1 MNHPYALIHVI
12 CNISAFPLTIKD
24 NDFIVSK
31 WISVTIEYIKLRDIM
46 EKNNICIYVFAI
58 TSIVSVLLLFHSI
71 TLASSSSS
79 SFFLH
84 SILQLF
90 NNKTPEIFA
99 KTNDGNGNGTL
110 SLANLIKQGSPYQ
123 GSKSAP
129 VVIID
134 FSDLQC
140 KLCQRFVKYTEPQIN
155 STYVQTG
162 KVALVFKHLPNR
174 GFDSFSA
181 ALAAQCTNGQG
192 KFWQFH
198 NFLYNV
204 QGPIDSGWASK
215 NNLEKLALQIPGLD
229 KQSFKSCFENQ
240 KYKSFI
246 DADLALAH
254 SLGFTQ
260 TPSFIIV
267 KNNGTDI
274 QKLEGPQPFVE
285 FKAVLD
291 KELEGA

>member
-1 MNHPYALIHVI
+1 LTHPYASIHVI
-12 CNISAFPLTIKD
+12 CNISTFTLTIKD
-24 NDFIVSK
+24 DDFIVSK

-58 TSIVSVLLLFHSI
+58 TSIVSVLLLFNSI

-79 SFFLH
+79 FLH
-84 SILQLF
+84 SILQRF
-90 NNKTPEIFA
+90 NNKTHEVFA
-99 KTNDGNGNGTL
+99 QLNEGNGNGTL

-123 GSKSAP
+123 GSKFAP

-155 STYVQTG
+155 STYIQTG

-174 GFDSFSA
+174 GFDSFPA
-181 ALAAQCTNGQG
+181 ALAAQCTNDQG

-215 NNLEKLALQIPGLD
+215 NNVEKLALQITGLD
-229 KQSFKSCFENQ
+229 KQRFNSCFENQ
-240 KYKSFI
+240 KYKAFI
-246 DADLALAH
+246 DADLTLAH

-267 KNNGTDI
+267 KNNGTGI

-291 KELEGA
+291 KELVGA